1 MQKNIANKQ
10 IGEGDAKTKTPK
22 VEGNDYIFPNTGI
35 KIKASSAEEAERKHD
50 ELLKK
55 RGDDK

>member
-10 IGEGDAKTKTPK
+10 IGEGDQKTKAPK
-22 VEGNDYIFPNTGI
+22 VEGNDYIFHNTGI
-35 KIKASSAEEAERKHD
+35 KVKASSVEEAERKHS

-55 RGDDK
+55 RGDNK